1 MGSGRQTPRSRAR
14 PAKPAPT
21 PRISG
26 TRDARRLLPLVLAAG
41 LAVRIAYLLLDRG
54 DPFFEPVLLDA
65 RYYHQWA
72 QRILAGDL
80 VGSGVFYGLPLYP
93 YFLALCLGL
102 LGGSV
107 VAVKVVQILLGLVTI
122 LFTYRI
128 GERLADATTGLLA
141 AALAALYGPLF
152 FHEAMLVPEAI
163 GVPLYAA
170 GFYCCCLFLD
180 APSVRR
186 GALAGVVLGLACLT
200 KAGVM
205 PFVLLFVAALAVRPA
220 LAAARPS
227 PGALAAMILSF
238 AAVLAPVTLHNRV
251 AGGDWVLL
259 TSHAGL
265 NFYIGNNPQAEGVF
279 RAPEG
284 TGIALEAQIAD
295 SRAIAEAAAG
305 RPLKPSEV
313 SAYWSGKARDFIRDH
328 PVRFLALSARKLL
341 LALDARELSDL
352 QDYGSAGRFNPLM
365 RFPWPSFAVL
375 GPLVV
380 AGLLLGPVPRHR
392 WCVVLWIATYL
403 AGLATFFV
411 NARYRLPMLGVW
423 FVLAALGLRALAL
436 DVRARAWRSLAIWGL
451 VVVAT
456 SWVTRLALVPIDPA
470 RDYVN
475 AGNLRLEAR
484 DYPRARSLYQQA
496 LSLDAESA
504 QANLGM
510 GIVLDQLGRGDEA
523 GPFYVR
529 SVASSPDPVA
539 YNNLGSWY
547 QQRGDLERAEQSYL
561 RAVELKPRFAQ
572 AHDNLGIVYARRGDT
587 AKAIESFR
595 TALRLQPKS
604 CQAATN
610 LGVALEQS
618 GQREDARRQWTQ
630 ALELDPACESAR
642 RALAASR

>member
-1 MGSGRQTPRSRAR
+1 MGSGRKTLRYRAQ
-14 PAKPAPT
+14 PAKPAAT
-21 PRISG
+21 ARIID
-26 TRDARRLLPLVLAAG
+26 TRDQRRLLPLVLVVG
-41 LAVRIAYLLLDRG
+41 LFVRITYLLLDRG

-65 RYYHQWA
+65 QYYHQWA

-80 VGSGVFYGLPLYP
+80 MGSGVFYGLPLYP

-107 VAVKVVQILLGLVTI
+107 IAVKVVQILLGLVTI
-122 LFTYRI
+122 FFTYRI

-152 FHEAMLVPEAI
+152 FHEAMLIPEAI

-186 GALAGVVLGLACLT
+186 GVLAGVVLGLACLT

-205 PFVLLFVAALAVRPA
+205 PFVLLFVGALAVRPS

-227 PGALAAMILSF
+227 PGSLAAIILSF
-238 AAVLAPVTLHNRV
+238 VAVLAPVTLHNRV
-251 AGGDWVLL
+251 IGGDWVLL

-265 NFYIGNNPQAEGVF
+265 NFYIGNNPQAEGIF

-295 SRAIAEAAAG
+295 SRAIAEVAAD

-313 SAYWSGKARDFIRDH
+313 SAYWSAKARAFIRDH
-328 PVRFLALSARKLL
+328 PLRFLTLSARKLL
-341 LALDARELSDL
+341 LALDARELPDL
-352 QDYGSAGRFNPLM
+352 QDYGSAGRFNPFM
-365 RFPWPSFAVL
+365 RFPWPSFALL
-375 GPLVV
+375 GPLVI
-380 AGLLLGPVPRHR
+380 AGLLLGPAPRHR
-392 WCVVLWIATYL
+392 WCLLLWIATYL

-411 NARYRLPMLGVW
+411 NARYRLPMLSVL
-423 FVLAALGLRALAL
+423 FVLAALGLRALVL
-436 DVRARAWRSLAIWGL
+436 DLRARAWRSLAIWGL
-451 VVVAT
+451 VVAAAI
-456 SWVTRLALVPIDPA
+456 WVTRLALVPIDPA

-484 DYPRARSLYQQA
+484 DYPQALSLYQQA

-523 GPFYVR
+523 GPFYIR

-547 QQRGDLERAEQSYL
+547 QQRGDLQHAEQSYL
-561 RAVELKPRFAQ
+561 RAVELKPQFAQ
-572 AHDNLGIVYARRGDT
+572 AHDNLGIVYARQGDT

-604 CQAATN
+604 CRAATN

-630 ALELDPACESAR
+630 ALEFDPACESAK
-642 RALAASR
+642 RALAGSR